1 MLTNRRSATALRTGV
16 LSLLLSAIACQERAD
31 VNRWQR
37 HVTPPPPAAPVDD
50 VTSLPTGDPVVA
62 VLTAPPNVP
71 PPTNRTKPAR
81 VVVKLT
87 VKEVV
92 KPMADGVSYAY
103 WTFGGT

>member
-1 MLTNRRSATALRTGV
+1 MSAAVFALAVG
-16 LSLLLSAIACQERAD
+16 ACEQKPD
-31 VNRWQR
+31 VHAWQR
-37 HVTPPPPAAPVDD
+37 HFTEPPRPPPPD
-50 VTSLPTGDPVVA
+50 VTSMPSDERINA

-92 KPMADGVSYAY
+92 MPMADGVQYS
-103 WTFGGT
+103 